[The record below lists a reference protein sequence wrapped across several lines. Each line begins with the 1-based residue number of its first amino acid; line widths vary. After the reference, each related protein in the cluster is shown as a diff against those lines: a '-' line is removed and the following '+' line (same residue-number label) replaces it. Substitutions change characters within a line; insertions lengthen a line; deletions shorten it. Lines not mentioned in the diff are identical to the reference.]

1 MIDSQRKVGLCV
13 FAVVCVC
20 AGMISG
26 CATSSLPRPASDS
39 IEIPVKFINAA
50 GDVLPV
56 GSRPAGLELTLGPIA
71 GSITG
76 TAHQYTQ
83 IVPIGHQRSI
93 SLALGELSAKMDLQ
107 ATKISGAPPGVLQV
121 IPQDA
126 RFVRVATG
134 VWFKSKQPVTKSV
147 GFVDAETRD
156 ALILICFDRPCR
168 LTGTVVRKIESGE
181 TVTREYD
188 VDVESAGFV
197 WMTEK
202 RDAQHHE
209 KGIRAVA
216 PHPILVIAPP
226 ENRSDGQFHVKSE

>member
-1 MIDSQRKVGLCV
+1 MIDSHRKVGLCL
-13 FAVVCVC
+13 FAVLCVC

-26 CATSSLPRPASDS
+26 CATSTLPRAASNS
-39 IEIPVKFINAA
+39 IEIPVKFVNAA

-56 GSRPAGLELTLGPIA
+56 DSRPAGLELTLGPIA

-83 IVPIGHQRSI
+83 LVPIGHQRSI
-93 SLALGELSAKMDLQ
+93 SLALDELSAKMDLQ
-107 ATKISGAPPGVLQV
+107 ATKISGAAPAILQV
-121 IPQDA
+121 IPQDT

-134 VWFKSKQPVTKSV
+134 VWFESKQPVTKSV
-147 GFVDAETRD
+147 GFLDAKTQD
-156 ALILICFDRPCR
+156 ALTLVYFDRPCR
-168 LTGTVVRKIESGE
+168 LTGTAVRKTESGE
-181 TVTREYD
+181 TLTKEYD

-202 RDAQHHE
+202 HDAQHHA